1 MSLKH
6 VLVVNKSNERVKNNL
21 SINRFSK
28 NALDYSLLVK
38 NSIIFYILI
47 ILILS
52 CVYIYIFSFLK
63 DIARYTSLFGLF
75 TGLFLTPFL
84 PGHYVAISAN
94 VLYFSSSITRVSIP
108 WAGVHSKMPTT
119 VSSSSC
125 SNVCNDGRSTSS
137 SRPTCS
143 TAKSRS
149 RLFGERK
156 RGEMRVQEFRE
167 RTSAL
172 VLEFFNKFSRF
183 DSYRRIIREI
193 MTIRNFV
200 L

>member
-1 MSLKH
+1 M
-6 VLVVNKSNERVKNNL
+6 
-21 SINRFSK
+21 
-28 NALDYSLLVK
+28 
-38 NSIIFYILI
+38 
-47 ILILS
+47 

-63 DIARYTSLFGLF
+63 YIARYTSLFGLF

-94 VLYFSSSITRVSIP
+94 VLYFSSSITRVYIP

-156 RGEMRVQEFRE
+156 REEMRVQEFRE
-167 RTSAL
+167 HPLSCW
-172 VLEFFNKFSRF
+172 NFSTNF
-183 DSYRRIIREI
+183 HDSTRIVELSVR
-193 MTIRNFV
+193 
-200 L
+200 

>member
-1 MSLKH
+1 M
-6 VLVVNKSNERVKNNL
+6 
-21 SINRFSK
+21 
-28 NALDYSLLVK
+28 
-38 NSIIFYILI
+38 
-47 ILILS
+47 
-52 CVYIYIFSFLK
+52 YIYIFSFLK

-156 RGEMRVQEFRE
+156 REEMRVQEFRE